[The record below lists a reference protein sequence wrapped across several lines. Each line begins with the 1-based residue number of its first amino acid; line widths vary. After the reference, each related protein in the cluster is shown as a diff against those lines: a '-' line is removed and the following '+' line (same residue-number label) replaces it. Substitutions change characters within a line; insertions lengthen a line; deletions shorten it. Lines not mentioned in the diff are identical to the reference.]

1 MMGAGRDR
9 HATESQH
16 KSWVL
21 VPLTVEMREDWSSYA
36 RVWAAVED
44 ISGREFWAAQQVQSE
59 VTTRVR
65 VRYLPGVEPSMRVLH
80 AGRTLEIVAVL
91 EPDGTRRELQ
101 LLCKEL
107 VE

>member
-1 MMGAGRDR
+1 MGAGRYR
-9 HATESQH
+9 HLVEIQH
-16 KSWVL
+16 TSWVQD
-21 VPLTVEMREDWSSYA
+21 PLTGEMWEDWTTYA

-65 VRYLPGVEPSMRVLH
+65 LRYLPGVEPSMRVLH

>member
-1 MMGAGRDR
+1 MMGAGRYR
-9 HATESQH
+9 HPVEIQH
-16 KSWVL
+16 KSWVQD
-21 VPLTVEMREDWSSYA
+21 PLTGEMREDWTTYA

-44 ISGREFWAAQQVQSE
+44 LSGREFWAAQQVQSE

-65 VRYLPGVEPSMRVLH
+65 FRYLPGVEPSMRVLH
-80 AGRTLEIVAVL
+80 AGRQLEIVAVL

>member
-1 MMGAGRDR
+1 MGAGRYR
-9 HATESQH
+9 HPVEIQH
-16 KSWVL
+16 KSWVQD
-21 VPLTVEMREDWSSYA
+21 PLTGEMREDWTTYA

-44 ISGREFWAAQQVQSE
+44 LSGREFWAAQQVQSE

-65 VRYLPGVEPSMRVLH
+65 FRYLPGVEPSMRVLH
-80 AGRTLEIVAVL
+80 AGRQREIGAGR
-91 EPDGTRRELQ
+91 ERDGTRRELL